1 MAKKKSKYTI
11 KTKGRMFIIFMFF
24 LSIISTLSYT
34 LFTNLKQI
42 NDIRMEKRSLNKEKS
57 SLVEKQESLKA
68 DIEKLSDSEYIAK
81 YAREKYFYSKQGE
94 IILRIDYTK
103 N

>member
-1 MAKKKSKYTI
+1 
-11 KTKGRMFIIFMFF
+11 MFIIFMFF

>member
-1 MAKKKSKYTI
+1 
-11 KTKGRMFIIFMFF
+11 MFIIFMFF

-81 YAREKYFYSKQGE
+81 YAREKYFY
-94 IILRIDYTK
+94 
-103 N
+103 

>member
-1 MAKKKSKYTI
+1 
-11 KTKGRMFIIFMFF
+11 MFIIFMFF

-81 YAREKYFYSKQGE
+81 YAREKYFYSEQGE
-94 IILRIDYTK
+94 IILRIDDTK

>member
-1 MAKKKSKYTI
+1 
-11 KTKGRMFIIFMFF
+11 MFIIFMFF

-94 IILRIDYTK
+94 IIHRIDDTK

>member
-42 NDIRMEKRSLNKEKS
+42 NDIRMEKRS

-94 IILRIDYTK
+94 IILRIDDTK

>member
-1 MAKKKSKYTI
+1 
-11 KTKGRMFIIFMFF
+11 MFIIFMFF

-94 IILRIDYTK
+94 IILRIDDNK